1 VSSSRRTP
9 HRLLSAALLII
20 GLSLTACGN
29 DDEPTGD
36 SSSADHNA
44 ADVTFASEMIQHHAQ
59 ALVMV
64 DLTVG
69 RELDPEFQR
78 LTEAIRDAQA
88 PEIEV
93 MADWLVGWGEEVPA
107 TDRDHVNAEHGDE
120 ESHGDLTELESAEG
134 DEFRTL
140 WLEQMIEHHE
150 GAIEMA
156 ETEKADG
163 KHQAAVDLAEAI
175 IAAQSAEIDKMEKLL
190 GS

>member
-1 VSSSRRTP
+1 MV
-9 HRLLSAALLII
+9 LVVGLALAPA
-20 GLSLTACGN
+20 LTACGA
-29 DDEPTGD
+29 DEEPSD
-36 SSSADHNA
+36 ASSSGDHNA

-120 ESHGDLTELESAEG
+120 GHGDLTELEAAEG
-134 DEFRTL
+134 DEFRSL
-140 WLEQMIEHHE
+140 WLEQMIAHHE
-150 GAIEMA
+150 GAIAMA

-163 KHQAAVDLAEAI
+163 DYPAAVDLAETI
-175 IAAQSAEIDKMEKLL
+175 IEAQSAEIERMQELL
-190 GS
+190 G

>member
-1 VSSSRRTP
+1 MTRT
-9 HRLLSAALLII
+9 HRQLSPLVLVVGLLLALA
-20 GLSLTACGN
+20 LTACGS
-29 DDEPTGD
+29 DDEPAAD
-36 SSSADHNA
+36 SSSGDHNA

-78 LTEAIRDAQA
+78 LTESIRDAQA
-88 PEIEV
+88 PEIEL

-107 TDRDHVNAEHGDE
+107 TDRDHVNAEHDGED
-120 ESHGDLTELESAEG
+120 SHGDQTELESAEG
-134 DEFRTL
+134 DEFRRL

-156 ETEKADG
+156 ETEQADG
-163 KHQAAVDLAEAI
+163 QDQAALDLAEAI
-175 IAAQSAEIDKMEKLL
+175 IEAQSAEIEKMQKLL
-190 GS
+190 G

>member
-1 VSSSRRTP
+1 M
-9 HRLLSAALLII
+9 LLVVGLVLALA
-20 GLSLTACGN
+20 LTACGG
-29 DDEPTGD
+29 DEEPADEPTG
-36 SSSADHNA
+36 DHNA

-69 RELDPEFQR
+69 RELDTEFQR

-93 MADWLVGWGEEVPA
+93 MADWLVEWGEEVPA
-107 TDRDHVNAEHGDE
+107 TDRDHVNAEGHGDGGD
-120 ESHGDLTELESAEG
+120 ESHGDLTALEAAEG
-134 DEFRTL
+134 DEFRSM

-150 GAIEMA
+150 GALAMA

-163 KHQAAVDLAEAI
+163 AYPAAVELAETI
-175 IAAQSAEIDKMEKLL
+175 IEAQSAEIEKMTEML
-190 GS
+190 G

>member
-1 VSSSRRTP
+1 V
-9 HRLLSAALLII
+9 LLVVGLVLALA
-20 GLSLTACGN
+20 LTACGG
-29 DDEPTGD
+29 DEEPAAEPTG
-36 SSSADHNA
+36 DHNA

-69 RELDPEFQR
+69 RELDPEFQQ
-78 LTEAIRDAQA
+78 LTEAIREAQA

-120 ESHGDLTELESAEG
+120 DTHGDLTELEAAQG
-134 DEFRTL
+134 DEFRSL

-150 GAIEMA
+150 GAIAMA

-163 KHQAAVDLAEAI
+163 AYPAAVDLAEAI
-175 IAAQSAEIDKMEKLL
+175 IEAQSAEIEKMRKLL
-190 GS
+190 G

>member
-1 VSSSRRTP
+1 MSRRP
-9 HRLLSAALLII
+9 RALSAALLVI
-20 GLSLTACGN
+20 GLFLTGCGSP
-29 DDEPTGD
+29 DEPADT
-36 SSSADHNA
+36 SSGDHNA

-69 RELDPEFQR
+69 RELDPAFQR
-78 LTEAIRDAQA
+78 LTESIRDAQA

-107 TDRDHVNAEHGDE
+107 TDRDHVNAEHG
-120 ESHGDLTELESAEG
+120 HGADADLQALEDAEG
-134 DEFRTL
+134 DAFRSL
-140 WLEQMIEHHE
+140 WLEQMIVHHE

-156 ETEKADG
+156 ETEVAEGQD
-163 KHQAAVDLAEAI
+163 QAAIDLAETI
-175 IAAQSAEIDKMEKLL
+175 ISAQGAEIEQMQDLL

>member
-1 VSSSRRTP
+1 MRPTRRALCAV
-9 HRLLSAALLII
+9 LLTGALA
-20 GLSLTACGN
+20 LTACGGE
-29 DDEPTGD
+29 DEPTGG
-36 SSSADHNA
+36 SSSGDHNA

-69 RELDPEFQR
+69 RELDPAFQE
-78 LTEAIRDAQA
+78 LTESIRDAQA

-93 MADWLVGWGEEVPA
+93 MVDWLVGWGEEVPA

-120 ESHGDLTELESAEG
+120 GHEDLTELEAAEG

-150 GAIEMA
+150 GAIAMA

-163 KHQAAVDLAEAI
+163 DYPAAVDLAEAI
-175 IAAQSAEIDKMEKLL
+175 IEAQSAEIEKMKKLV
-190 GS
+190 G